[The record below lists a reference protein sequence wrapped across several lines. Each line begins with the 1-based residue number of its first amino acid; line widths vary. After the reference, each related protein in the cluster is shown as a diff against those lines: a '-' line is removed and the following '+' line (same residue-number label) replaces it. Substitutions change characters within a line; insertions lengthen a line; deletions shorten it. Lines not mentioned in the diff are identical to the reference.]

1 MYVKP
6 IVFGGLDGVLTC
18 FAIVMVL
25 LAAGSTAKLFC
36 VGFSSLL
43 ADAVSM
49 GVGEFLSSKAEVDYA
64 KVERERESWELHNYP
79 EGEVKEMKEIYVE
92 KGMSEEDAQTMFSI
106 MAKPQYHDLF
116 VDFMMREELGL
127 DQPSDDDTKEAYKAG
142 VVMFFD
148 FCVFGSS
155 PALVR
160 SHSHDVSVCAQPQSA
175 RNHRCCHHPRHPL
188 CPRLVQSSL
197 VETQLGH
204 MTSKRPYWAERARS
218 SLGLLP
224 SSRATLCKRDLLIK
238 IVVEPFGMQSNGF
251 KTENVFLNIIKN
263 NNIYK

>member
-1 MYVKP
+1 MSSANTVVPDENTSLSKGKGASMSLAKARSAYASVDAEASRIAHGGAQSGAVTQNTEAHEEGGAYVKP

-18 FAIVMVL
+18 FAIVMG
-25 LAAGSTAKLFC
+25 AAGGGLNREAILII
-36 VGFSSLL
+36 GFSSLL

-127 DQPSDDDTKEAYKAG
+127 DPPSDDDTKEAFKAG
-142 VVMFFD
+142 VVMFFA

-155 PALVR
+155 LCSR
-160 SHSHDVSVCAQPQSA
+160 SFSFP
-175 RNHRCCHHPRHPL
+175 
-188 CPRLVQSSL
+188 
-197 VETQLGH
+197 
-204 MTSKRPYWAERARS
+204 
-218 SLGLLP
+218 
-224 SSRATLCKRDLLIK
+224 
-238 IVVEPFGMQSNGF
+238 
-251 KTENVFLNIIKN
+251 
-263 NNIYK
+263 